1 MFCLHTRLK
10 AICWLVIASA
20 FFVAIDRD
28 SAHAQTKLTM
38 QAATSAPG
46 IGTTDFYVAD
56 KAGFLK
62 EEGLQIEVRYATNAS
77 QAAQIVASGGADFG
91 RFAFDPVLQGY
102 DKGLRLR
109 SFYQYYRTLIYYLAV
124 PPESPIKSIEDTK
137 GRTIAVVNMGS
148 AAVGVFRSMLRQAK
162 MPLDSATLV
171 PVGKADAGIAALR
184 AKRVDGFMFWNEVYS
199 QILASGVDLRF
210 IKHPKLANVGSNGY
224 FASDATLRD
233 KKAAMTGFAR
243 AIAKASVFIRA
254 NNEAAAKIYLGV
266 NPEAGSPSDP
276 ETVKKVA
283 QQIKFWSADWVIDDA
298 KEKYGENSLPNL
310 KLYAEELQ
318 ADGSLDNIPPLQDL
332 ITNDLISAVNDFDHA
347 RIVAAAQTWK

>member
-1 MFCLHTRLK
+1 MLRLSGKPKFIRPFAIAFAALLSTACLP
-10 AICWLVIASA
+10 AQ
-20 FFVAIDRD
+20 
-28 SAHAQTKLTM
+28 AQTKLIM

-46 IGTTDFYVAD
+46 IGTTDLYVAE

-109 SFYQYYRTLIYYLAV
+109 SFYQYYRALIYYLAV

-137 GRTIAVVNMGS
+137 GKTIAVVNMGS

-162 MPLDSATLV
+162 MPIDSATLA

-184 AKRVDGFMFWNEVYS
+184 ANRVDGFMFWNEVYS
-199 QILASGVDLRF
+199 QILSNGVDLRF

-224 FASDATLRD
+224 FASDATL
-233 KKAAMTGFAR
+233 KNKTAAMTGFAR

-266 NPEAGSPSDP
+266 NPDAGSALDAAA
-276 ETVKKVA
+276 VKKVTE
-283 QQIKFWSADWVIDDA
+283 QIKFWSDDWVIDES
-298 KEKYGENSLPNL
+298 KEKYGENSLANL

-318 ADGSLDNIPPLQDL
+318 ADGSLDKIPPLND
-332 ITNDLISAVNDFDHA
+332 IVTNDLIEPVNNFDHERIIMAA
-347 RIVAAAQTWK
+347 RNWK

>member
-124 PPESPIKSIEDTK
+124 PPESPIMQAINAVWAKTTLAEREAFHRFTCENSRAHADL
-137 GRTIAVVNMGS
+137 AVVQS
-148 AAVGVFRSMLRQAK
+148 ISERFKAAV
-162 MPLDSATLV
+162 
-171 PVGKADAGIAALR
+171 
-184 AKRVDGFMFWNEVYS
+184 
-199 QILASGVDLRF
+199 
-210 IKHPKLANVGSNGY
+210 
-224 FASDATLRD
+224 
-233 KKAAMTGFAR
+233 
-243 AIAKASVFIRA
+243 
-254 NNEAAAKIYLGV
+254 EAAQ
-266 NPEAGSPSDP
+266 N
-276 ETVKKVA
+276 
-283 QQIKFWSADWVIDDA
+283 
-298 KEKYGENSLPNL
+298 
-310 KLYAEELQ
+310 
-318 ADGSLDNIPPLQDL
+318 
-332 ITNDLISAVNDFDHA
+332 
-347 RIVAAAQTWK
+347 

>member
-1 MFCLHTRLK
+1 
-10 AICWLVIASA
+10 
-20 FFVAIDRD
+20 
-28 SAHAQTKLTM
+28 
-38 QAATSAPG
+38 
-46 IGTTDFYVAD
+46 
-56 KAGFLK
+56 
-62 EEGLQIEVRYATNAS
+62 
-77 QAAQIVASGGADFG
+77 
-91 RFAFDPVLQGY
+91 
-102 DKGLRLR
+102 
-109 SFYQYYRTLIYYLAV
+109 
-124 PPESPIKSIEDTK
+124 
-137 GRTIAVVNMGS
+137 
-148 AAVGVFRSMLRQAK
+148 